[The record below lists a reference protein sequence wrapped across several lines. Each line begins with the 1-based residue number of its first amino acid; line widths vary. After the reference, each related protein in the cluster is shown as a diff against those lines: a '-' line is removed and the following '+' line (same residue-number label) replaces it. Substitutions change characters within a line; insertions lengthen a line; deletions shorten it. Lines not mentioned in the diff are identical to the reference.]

1 MQIKMSYIKP
11 TNQIAWL
18 RKEEDNI
25 KYIVLN
31 VPN

>member
-1 MQIKMSYIKP
+1 MSHIKS
-11 TNQIAWL
+11 TNQNAWL

-31 VPN
+31 DPY